1 MNIQPSNISNNDN
14 TSIKD
19 KCLLGIGIGI
29 SFMLGVLFI
38 ASHFY
43 QPLYK
48 IVVFGAIIEVV
59 VIVGFILFLA
69 IYAPIRAKRNI

>member
-1 MNIQPSNISNNDN
+1 MSIQPNNISNNGN
-14 TSIKD
+14 TSTKE

-59 VIVGFILFLA
+59 VIVGFILFLV